1 MNDDFIGQAIA
12 NRYRIIE
19 QIGTRGTG
27 AVYKALDARLQRI
40 VAVKILHSRSDDES
54 EQRFIT
60 DARVAARLLQLLRH
74 PNIVGIFDLG
84 KAEGLV
90 YVVLEY
96 IEGGTLA
103 QAIARGQSFDINHA
117 IEIIH
122 RIGGALEYAHQH
134 GLVHRDVK
142 PSNILISTDGRV
154 LLSDFELAVEL
165 GASTRDD
172 RGRISGTPHYM
183 SPEQAMG
190 ERVDARSDIFSLGV
204 VAYEVVTG
212 IRAFPRASV
221 ADTLRNVVERTPVLP
236 HRLNAKVSSAVSK
249 VISKAMEKDP
259 AHRFQTMAAFLNA
272 LQKTKG
278 SSDAPDTAEL
288 LAAPFAFADTHPAP
302 AENAAIS
309 VSTDQ
314 DETSTGLTP
323 YEPVRV
329 RKRNSKE
336 YPSAIAWLVALDTLR
351 QSHDERPHQFRLADT
366 VTIGRDTDND
376 IVFFD
381 YEVWHHH
388 ARISLQEG
396 RFYITDLN
404 SSRGTF
410 VNDVRVE
417 RCELHD
423 RDVIRIGER
432 TLLFTQTVGP
442 QDFNIEAERRLQ
454 EFDAIWDQLI
464 RSAHND

>member
-1 MNDDFIGQAIA
+1 MNGDFIGQAIA

-19 QIGTRGTG
+19 KIGSGGMG

-40 VAVKILHSRSDDES
+40 VAVKILHSQLDDES
-54 EQRFIT
+54 ERRLIT

-74 PNIVGIFDLG
+74 PNIVTIFDFG

-103 QAIARGQSFDINHA
+103 QAIAGGQSVDVNHA
-117 IEIIH
+117 IEIIY

-134 GLVHRDVK
+134 GLVHRDIK

-165 GASTRDD
+165 GASTRDEH
-172 RGRISGTPHYM
+172 GRITGTPHYM

-190 ERVDARSDIFSLGV
+190 KRVDERSDIFSLGA
-204 VAYEVVTG
+204 VAYEMLTG
-212 IRAFPRASV
+212 VRAFSGASV
-221 ADTLRNVVERTPVLP
+221 ARTLRNVVEQTPALP
-236 HRLNAKVSSAVSK
+236 HRLNARVSGTVSQ
-249 VISKAMEKDP
+249 VILKALEKDP
-259 AHRFQTMAAFLNA
+259 ASRFQTMATFLNA
-272 LQKTKG
+272 LEKAKE
-278 SSDAPDTAEL
+278 SSGAQDTAPL
-288 LAAPFAFADTHPAP
+288 LEAGFANMHSAPV
-302 AENAAIS
+302 ENAAVS
-309 VSTDQ
+309 MSTDQ
-314 DETSTGLTP
+314 DLTSTGITP

-329 RKRNSKE
+329 PQRKSKE
-336 YPSAIAWLVALDTLR
+336 YPSAIAWLVVLDTPH
-351 QSHDERPHQFRLADT
+351 QPHDERPHQFRLADS

-388 ARISLQEG
+388 ARISLNEG

-404 SSRGTF
+404 SGRGTF
-410 VNDVRVE
+410 VNGVRVE

-423 RDVIRIGER
+423 RDVIAIGER
-432 TLLFTQTVGP
+432 TMLFTQTVGP

-464 RSAHND
+464 RAAHND

>member
-1 MNDDFIGQAIA
+1 MNGDFIGQAIA

-19 QIGTRGTG
+19 KIGSGGMG

-40 VAVKILHSRSDDES
+40 VAVKILHSQLDDES
-54 EQRFIT
+54 ERRSIT

-103 QAIARGQSFDINHA
+103 QAIAGGQSFDINHA
-117 IEIIH
+117 IEIIY

-134 GLVHRDVK
+134 GLVHRDIK

-165 GASTRDD
+165 GASTLDE
-172 RGRISGTPHYM
+172 RGRITGTPHYM

-190 ERVDARSDIFSLGV
+190 KHVDERSDIFSLGA
-204 VAYEVVTG
+204 VAYEMLTG
-212 IRAFPRASV
+212 VRAFSGGSV
-221 ADTLRNVVERTPVLP
+221 ARTLRNVVEQTPALP
-236 HRLNAKVSSAVSK
+236 HRLNARVPSTISQ
-249 VISKAMEKDP
+249 VILKALEKDP
-259 AHRFQTMAAFLNA
+259 ASRFQTMATFLKA
-272 LQKTKG
+272 LEKAKE
-278 SSDAPDTAEL
+278 SSDARDTAPL
-288 LAAPFAFADTHPAP
+288 LDVGFANMHPAP
-302 AENAAIS
+302 VENAAVS

-314 DETSTGLTP
+314 DLTSAGITP

-329 RKRNSKE
+329 PQRKSQE
-336 YPSAIAWLVALDTLR
+336 YPSALAWLVVLDTPH
-351 QSHDERPHQFRLADT
+351 QPHDERPHQFRLADT

-388 ARISLQEG
+388 ARISLYEG

-404 SSRGTF
+404 SGRGTF
-410 VNDVRVE
+410 VNGERVE

-423 RDVIRIGER
+423 RDVIAIGER

-464 RSAHND
+464 RAAHND